1 LFLPQVSKV
10 FSEFFSVFPQYLIP
24 KQALTIFAGKV
35 ANAEAGPITTL
46 IIRWFIKRYGV
57 NMEEAAETDIHKYR
71 TFNEF
76 FTRAL
81 KSGKR
86 FISNADYV
94 SPADGFVSQVGVIG
108 GNQIFQA
115 KGHNYS
121 TIALLGGNKE
131 LAHQFYNGHFATV
144 YLSPSDYHRVH
155 MPCGGRLTSMTYIPG
170 TLFSVNPAT
179 ARGVPSLFA
188 RNERVVCVFE
198 SEGKPFVMALVGAT
212 IVGSI
217 STVWHGIVNPGHSG
231 RVQEWRYGEQGLVL
245 QKGDEMGRFQLG
257 STVVMLFPKSN
268 LVFNK
273 AWVPTQAIRLGEMM
287 AATTPA
293 NLKPVCPRPLVPN

>member
-1 LFLPQVSKV
+1 V

-35 ANAEAGPITTL
+35 ANAEAGAITTL

-57 NMEEAAETDIHKYR
+57 NMEEAAEPDIHCYR

-76 FTRAL
+76 FTRPL
-81 KSGKR
+81 KRGRRS
-86 FISNADYV
+86 ISNADYV

-108 GNQIFQA
+108 GTQILQA

-121 TIALLGGNKE
+121 TIALVGGDKE

-155 MPCGGRLTSMTYIPG
+155 MPCAGRLTSMTYIPG
-170 TLFSVNPAT
+170 ALFSVNPAT
-179 ARGVPSLFA
+179 ARGVPGLFA

-198 SEGKPFVMALVGAT
+198 SEGRPFVMALVGAT

-217 STVWHGIVNPGHSG
+217 STVWHGVVNPRHSG
-231 RVQEWRYGEQGLVL
+231 MVQQWRYGEQGLVL

-257 STVVMLFPKSN
+257 STVIMLFPKSN
-268 LVFNK
+268 MAFNK
-273 AWVPTQAIRLGEMM
+273 TWVPAQAIRLGEMM
-287 AATTPA
+287 ADTTATEA
-293 NLKPVCPRPLVPN
+293 SLQYASR

>member
-1 LFLPQVSKV
+1 V
-10 FSEFFSVFPQYLIP
+10 FREFFSVFPQYLIP

-35 ANAEAGPITTL
+35 ANAEAGAITTL
-46 IIRWFIKRYGV
+46 IIRWFINRYGV
-57 NMEEAAETDIHKYR
+57 NMEEALEPDIHGYR

-81 KSGKR
+81 KPGMRS
-86 FISNADYV
+86 ISKADYV

-108 GNQIFQA
+108 GTQILQA

-121 TIALLGGNKE
+121 TVALVGGDKE

-155 MPCGGRLTSMTYIPG
+155 MPCAGRLTSMTYIPG
-170 TLFSVNPAT
+170 ALFSVNPAT
-179 ARGVPSLFA
+179 ARGVPGLFA

-198 SEGKPFVMALVGAT
+198 SEDGPFVMALVGAT

-217 STVWHGIVNPGHSG
+217 STVWHGVVNPRHSG
-231 RVQEWRYGEQGLVL
+231 TVQRWRYGEQGLVL

-257 STVVMLFPKSN
+257 STVIMLFPKSN
-268 LVFNK
+268 MVFKETWISNQT
-273 AWVPTQAIRLGEMM
+273 VRLGEMM
-287 AATTPA
+287 AATTTTETGMHYA
-293 NLKPVCPRPLVPN
+293 RV

>member
-1 LFLPQVSKV
+1 V

-121 TIALLGGNKE
+121 TIALVGGNKE

-287 AATTPA
+287 AATTSQPETSMSA
-293 NLKPVCPRPLVPN
+293 ASSA

>member
-1 LFLPQVSKV
+1 MPQVSKV

-46 IIRWFIKRYGV
+46 IIRWFIRRYGV
-57 NMEEAAETDIHKYR
+57 NMEEAAERDVHHYR

-81 KSGKR
+81 APGKR
-86 FISNADYV
+86 SISKADYV
-94 SPADGFVSQVGVIG
+94 CPADGFISQVGVIG
-108 GNQIFQA
+108 GNQILQA

-121 TIALLGGNKE
+121 TMALVGGDQE
-131 LAHQFYNGHFATV
+131 LADQFYDGHFATV

-155 MPCGGRLTSMTYIPG
+155 MPCAGRLTSMTYIPG
-170 TLFSVNPAT
+170 SLFSVNPAT
-179 ARGVPSLFA
+179 ARGIPGLFA

-198 SEGKPFVMALVGAT
+198 SGGASFVMVLVGAT

-217 STVWHGIVNPGHSG
+217 STVWHGVVNPSHSAG
-231 RVQEWRYGEQGLVL
+231 TQEWRYGERGPVL

-257 STVVMLFPKSN
+257 STVVMLFPKSGMM
-268 LVFNK
+268 FNE
-273 AWVPTQAIRLGEMM
+273 AWVSTQAVRLGEMM
-287 AATTPA
+287 ATTASTEMRMEQA
-293 NLKPVCPRPLVPN
+293 NAR

>member
-1 LFLPQVSKV
+1 M

-57 NMEEAAETDIHKYR
+57 NMKEAFEPDIHNYL

-81 KSGKR
+81 KPGARS
-86 FISNADYV
+86 ISNADYV
-94 SPADGFVSQVGVIG
+94 CPADGFVSQVGVIG
-108 GNQIFQA
+108 GTQILQA
-115 KGHNYS
+115 KGHHYS
-121 TIALLGGNKE
+121 TIALVGGDKE

-155 MPCGGRLTSMTYIPG
+155 MPCAGRLRNMTYIPG
-170 TLFSVNPAT
+170 SLFSVNPAT
-179 ARGVPSLFA
+179 ARGVPGLFA

-198 SEGKPFVMALVGAT
+198 SEEGPFVIVLVGAT

-217 STVWHGIVNPGHSG
+217 STVWHGVVNSSHSG
-231 RVQEWRYGEQGLVL
+231 RVQEWRYEEQGLVL

-257 STVVMLFPKSN
+257 STVIMLFPKSN
-268 LVFNK
+268 MVFNET
-273 AWVPTQAIRLGEMM
+273 WVSAQGVRLGEMM
-287 AATTPA
+287 AATTTTPNAEPA
-293 NLKPVCPRPLVPN
+293 LQ